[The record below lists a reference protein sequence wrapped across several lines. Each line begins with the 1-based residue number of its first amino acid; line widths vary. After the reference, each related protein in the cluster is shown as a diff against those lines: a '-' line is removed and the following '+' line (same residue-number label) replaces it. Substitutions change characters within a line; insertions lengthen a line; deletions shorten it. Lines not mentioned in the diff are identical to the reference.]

1 MKKCSAETEPC
12 FVKPAMFR
20 FLYILF
26 VIFVRV
32 SSYCSLLSVLLS
44 VLGELDIK
52 SEHKRNPRHQCVTF
66 SELETLTHQQHRM
79 ALLGHSYQVANIPNV
94 ALFAPPPPP
103 TPPVKNKFIYFLG
116 RESKLS

>member
-1 MKKCSAETEPC
+1 
-12 FVKPAMFR
+12 MFR

-94 ALFAPPPPP
+94 ALFAPP
-103 TPPVKNKFIYFLG
+103 
-116 RESKLS
+116 REKQIHLFFGSGE